1 VLRSASAVGPRGLFF
16 AGKGSSNVFIVPP
29 LTSVP
34 IAALPLDRFE
44 SLLGERTYRRLEER
58 FARAREL
65 LDGHAMWQVNS
76 TSRGGGVAE
85 MLASLLAYARGAG
98 IDQRWEV
105 VEGDEPFFAVTKRI
119 HNNLHGSVG
128 DGLPLDGQARE
139 VYESVTR
146 VAGEE
151 LANRVVPGDVVLL
164 HDPQTAGMIPAL
176 KRLGVPVVWRCHVW
190 IDTATPV
197 THGAWEF
204 LRDYVRRAD
213 AYVFSRRQYAWTGLE
228 PAKTVLIAPSIDVH
242 SPKNQELSD
251 SQVAGILA
259 AAGLQEDSPTLTG
272 DPSFLRMDTSPG
284 RVERRAEAD
293 EGRRLRPDDV
303 MVLQVSRWDRLK
315 DPLGVIDGFVRHVLP
330 HSDAHLVY
338 AGPSVEAVADD
349 PEGSEVL
356 EEARAHFAAL
366 PRHARER
373 VHLVTL
379 PMADLEENAVIVN
392 ALQRRA
398 DVAVQKS
405 IAEGFGLT
413 VAEAMWKGRPVVAS
427 RIGGIQD
434 QIEDG
439 RSGRL
444 VDARDLAAYG
454 GAVLDLVADPRL
466 ARAMG
471 ERARLRVRDG
481 FLGTRSLMQYIA
493 LFERLVT
500 GRGLPAEVSEPSG
513 YA

>member
-1 VLRSASAVGPRGLFF
+1 MPL
-16 AGKGSSNVFIVPP
+16 

-34 IAALPLDRFE
+34 IAALPLERFE
-44 SLLGERTYRRLEER
+44 SLIGGKAYLRLMER
-58 FARAREL
+58 FARGRDL
-65 LDGHAMWQVNS
+65 LGGHAMWHVNS
-76 TSRGGGVAE
+76 TARGGGVAE
-85 MLASLLAYARGAG
+85 MLTSLLAYARGAG

-105 VEGDEPFFAVTKRI
+105 IEGNEPFFAVTKRI
-119 HNNLHGSVG
+119 HNNLHGAAG
-128 DGLPLDGQARE
+128 DGMPIDDEARE

-146 VAGEE
+146 AAGEE

-164 HDPQTAGMIPAL
+164 HDPQTAGMIPVL
-176 KRLGVPVVWRCHVW
+176 KRLDVPVVWRCHVG
-190 IDTATPV
+190 IDAANSITRT
-197 THGAWEF
+197 AWEF
-204 LRDYVRRAD
+204 LRGYVRQAD
-213 AYVFSRRQYAWTGLE
+213 AYVFSRKQFVWNELE
-228 PAKTVLIAPSIDVH
+228 PDRTVLIAPSIDAY
-242 SPKNQELSD
+242 SAKNQELSD

-259 AAGLQEDSPTLTG
+259 ATGLQDSPTRTG
-272 DPSFLRMDTSPG
+272 DPSFVRMDTSPG

-293 EGRRLRPDDV
+293 EDRPLRPDDL

-349 PEGSEVL
+349 PEGQSVL
-356 EEARAHFAAL
+356 GEAKARFAAL
-366 PRHARER
+366 PRQARER

-379 PMADLEENAVIVN
+379 PMTDLEENAVIVN

-398 DVAVQKS
+398 DVTVQKS

-444 VDARDLAAYG
+444 VDAQDLAAYG
-454 GAVLDLVADPRL
+454 RAVVDLLADPDL

-471 ERARLRVRDG
+471 RQARHRVRNG
-481 FLGTRSLMQYIA
+481 FLGTRSLLQYIA

-500 GRGLPAEVSEPSG
+500 GQGRPAEVSAPSG
-513 YA
+513 YV